1 MLRKSKSVLAAKT
14 GAGIAA
20 AVAALIVTAVAP
32 AGTSHADDA
41 KGRCMGANACKGQS
55 ACGTEKNS
63 CSGGNACKG
72 QGFLELTEKE
82 CSEIPGTTFEPEKKS

>member
-1 MLRKSKSVLAAKT
+1 
-14 GAGIAA
+14 
-20 AVAALIVTAVAP
+20 
-32 AGTSHADDA
+32 
-41 KGRCMGANACKGQS
+41 MGANACKGQS

-72 QGFLELTEKE
+72 QGFLALTEKE